1 MNLKA
6 LSQLEREQAF
16 LSHADDLFAIYQVR
30 RDDPHNVRFMNLE
43 WLQSHNLTV
52 DRNNYDLIYTAPL
65 DSSGSM
71 MEQLEKLYEKFN
83 LRKPVDFH
91 GRSMSVSDIVVMK
104 QNGNV
109 SCYYCDSIGFTEVP
123 EFLPE
128 NSLEDGDKCEYDM

>member
-6 LSQLEREQAF
+6 FSQLKREQAF
-16 LSHADDLFAIYQVR
+16 FSYKGDCFAIYQLCQ
-30 RDDPHNVRFMNLE
+30 DAPQNVRFMNLD
-43 WLQSHNLTV
+43 WLQSHKLTV
-52 DRNNYDLIYTAPL
+52 DRNNYDLIYIAPL

-123 EFLPE
+123 EFLPK
-128 NSLEDGDKCEYDM
+128 NLLEDGGKCGYDI